1 MGGSGK
7 SDINLTDKSNVN
19 VLYLAPSWKLTMNKQ
34 REYKEIENDKNI
46 WYSVWKRALST
57 NPHVWQ
63 ELVRYSNTIIVD
75 EVSMMTETM
84 LNTILNRFRDC

>member
-1 MGGSGK
+1 MLNSKSLDTPSIKQQFSYVHQLHTGMGGSGK

-46 WYSVWKRALST
+46 
-57 NPHVWQ
+57 
-63 ELVRYSNTIIVD
+63 
-75 EVSMMTETM
+75 
-84 LNTILNRFRDC
+84 